1 VDLFRGDG
9 KVQPVDRESIAILL
23 RELVSLDRDI
33 FRQRPSHVMPG
44 IAAAR
49 AI

>member
-9 KVQPVDRESIAILL
+9 KVQPVNRKSIAILP
-23 RELVSLDRDI
+23 RELVSLDGEI
-33 FRQRPSHVMPG
+33 FRQRSSHVMPG